1 MVSAFDSPDRHAVQ
15 WSLLLPVDE
24 YNTISVLKVLPLCCA
39 RHAGH
44 WKCTP
49 SGMNSLTK
57 NYWQCWSLNEIL
69 ALQVIKQQNSGV
81 LFVQAVTVMVLA
93 CVCVC
98 VYCIY
103 SYFCTLSNN
112 PFIQSWGCFTSR
124 HTYHAEYFLLGLRT
138 NELFYSVLH
147 FSKNYSTW
155 YIFSVEFQLDVWHLL
170 SIPHS
175 VPTAIPLDCIVAF
188 IHDWIALYDEL
199 IKLLFALPFLW
210 KNPRRN
216 INVVFLDPILGRLL
230 EQWLDLNK

>member
-69 ALQVIKQQNSGV
+69 VLQVIKQQNSGV

-93 CVCVC
+93 CACVC

-103 SYFCTLSNN
+103 SSFCTLSDN

-124 HTYHAEYFLLGLRT
+124 HTYHAEYFLLGLKT

-147 FSKNYSTW
+147 FNKNSV
-155 YIFSVEFQLDVWHLL
+155 IHFFLLGFSVTFGIYFLYHTLYPQQYLWIVLLHLFMTEWPFMMNW
-170 SIPHS
+170 SN
-175 VPTAIPLDCIVAF
+175 F
-188 IHDWIALYDEL
+188 Y
-199 IKLLFALPFLW
+199 LLCLFCEN
-210 KNPRRN
+210 NPRRN